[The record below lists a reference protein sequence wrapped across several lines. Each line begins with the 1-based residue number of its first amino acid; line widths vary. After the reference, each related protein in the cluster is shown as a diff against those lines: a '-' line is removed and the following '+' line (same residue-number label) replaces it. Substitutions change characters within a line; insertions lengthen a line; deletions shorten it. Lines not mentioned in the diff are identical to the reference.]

1 MTDSLAVIVY
11 FTELSFPTGQP
22 SVDDIRFAA
31 TVDGYDMTKY
41 TTRQIMAELF
51 RQREARR

>member
-11 FTELSFPTGQP
+11 FTELSFKTGRP

-31 TVDGYDMTKY
+31 TVDGYDMSKY
-41 TTRQIMAELF
+41 TSNEIMAEQF